1 MHRPSPH
8 ATILDAAFTLMAW
21 CIELLPV
28 KYYASNTFFGAP
40 GGSSVHSSANP
51 NKVSSLSEQLQLGC
65 YDYSSM
71 SLPPVGEPFSL
82 VGFRVLFGRCCGC
95 CGANSSRIDKHQRS
109 SIIRADLAT
118 TKQCAPSKAEILRY
132 FAYSAHLRLELAH
145 RSVAYPPAGP
155 HSHADRFGW
164 ETRAETPLTPHNLP
178 PDICKHRGF

>member
-1 MHRPSPH
+1 MNLGCSCSVTVPSIAGKGKPAAQLPNSLSRPPKVRHTRGCRGGLVHRPSPH
-8 ATILDAAFTLMAW
+8 ATILDAAFTLMRAH
-21 CIELLPV
+21 
-28 KYYASNTFFGAP
+28 G
-40 GGSSVHSSANP
+40 
-51 NKVSSLSEQLQLGC
+51 LG
-65 YDYSSM
+65 Y
-71 SLPPVGEPFSL
+71 PFSL

-118 TKQCAPSKAEILRY
+118 TKQCAPSKAEFLRY